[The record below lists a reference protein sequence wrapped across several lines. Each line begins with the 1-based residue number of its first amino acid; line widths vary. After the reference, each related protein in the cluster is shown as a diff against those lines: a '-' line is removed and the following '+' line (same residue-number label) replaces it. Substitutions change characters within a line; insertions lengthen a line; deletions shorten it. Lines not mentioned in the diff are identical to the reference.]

1 MEKNIKVL
9 VKFYGHLAKGG
20 GELLEE
26 LEVPPG
32 TKVKEVVD
40 RFSRKHCASITGSSG
55 TSDQKDIEQTHIVM
69 LNGLSMEKDKEF
81 TSTVRD
87 GDRITIFFPICGG

>member
-32 TKVKEVVD
+32 TNVKEVVD
-40 RFSRKHCASITGSSG
+40 RFSRKHCVSITGSSG
-55 TSDQKDIEQTHIVM
+55 TSAQKNIEQTHVVM
-69 LNGLSMEKDKEF
+69 LNGLSMEKDRQL

>member
-9 VKFYGHLAKGG
+9 VKFNGHLIKGG
-20 GELLEE
+20 GELFEE

-40 RFSRKHCASITGSSG
+40 RFSRKHCSSITGSSG
-55 TSDQKDIEQTHIVM
+55 TSTPKNIEQTHIVM
-69 LNGLSMEKDKEF
+69 LNGLSMEKDRQL
-81 TSTVRD
+81 TSTVRE
-87 GDRITIFFPICGG
+87 GDRITIFLPICGG